1 MCCTARILKTVDIVS
16 TRSYDRYIPIRQAPL
31 RNEVNIRM
39 ATQKKKR
46 GVVSRIFEEEHAA
59 LTAIKN
65 EHRLSSLSA
74 AIDFILKENAALKA
88 QAKK

>member
-1 MCCTARILKTVDIVS
+1 
-16 TRSYDRYIPIRQAPL
+16 
-31 RNEVNIRM
+31 M